1 MLCLLLTQHLAS
13 DLNALQQWKLRC
25 SVWAAD
31 PGCWVS
37 ANQRLGLPRRSG
49 LLLEALNHWG
59 LRSEPCCSSLCS
71 QATRT

>member
-1 MLCLLLTQHLAS
+1 MLCLSLMQQLVLG
-13 DLNALQQWKLRC
+13 LNALQQWKLRC

-49 LLLEALNHWG
+49 LLLEALTHSG
-59 LRSEPCCSSLCS
+59 LRLEPCCSSLCS
-71 QATRT
+71 QAMQT